1 MASSWSL
8 SSIYIHC
15 HSEDWVMVTICI
27 YCSTASSPSVQEVSR
42 GQHRHTKIIIIGIII
57 LTITNISQFGATK
70 YWKSGGVG
78 KSVKVSVQETRTWC
92 NLAMWGHRQSQHCHV
107 LFMIIS
113 DSCFEILKHWI
124 EEKTSDH
131 KTFFDTWS
139 ENLQIS
145 TTFCVCSWSSL
156 TPQWYNVLSG
166 HRREDLH
173 HHHIH
178 SCHCPHGSNHGRCRD
193 CFLPRRSDWEHLDG
207 SDQKAM

>member
-1 MASSWSL
+1 MFSFGPAYYLQMMTVEMASSWSL

-92 NLAMWGHRQSQHCHV
+92 NLAMWGHCQSQHCHV
-107 LFMIIS
+107 LYMIIS
-113 DSCFEILKHWI
+113 NSCFEILKHWI

-131 KTFFDTWS
+131 QTFFNTWS

-145 TTFCVCSWSSL
+145 NTF
-156 TPQWYNVLSG
+156 
-166 HRREDLH
+166 
-173 HHHIH
+173 
-178 SCHCPHGSNHGRCRD
+178 
-193 CFLPRRSDWEHLDG
+193 
-207 SDQKAM
+207 